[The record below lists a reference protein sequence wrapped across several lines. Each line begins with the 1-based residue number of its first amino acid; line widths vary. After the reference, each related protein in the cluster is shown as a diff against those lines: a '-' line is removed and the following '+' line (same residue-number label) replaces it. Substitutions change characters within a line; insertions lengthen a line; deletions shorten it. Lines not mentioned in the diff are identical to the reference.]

1 MFEKAND
8 HKSQMAG
15 HTTNNS
21 KGLRGQGSGC
31 GSKGPKRRRSRGSQG
46 VGPSVGEKQR
56 MKLATRPLIQALG
69 DLSRTAFTTNSLQAP
84 LRSQDLHKRWAAAFT
99 EPRDSSIRHM
109 FFYIFARNRPEF
121 GADDRWYPVR
131 PLGHGSF
138 GAAGLFKHEDAAGR
152 VDDVSY
158 CLISILEILIHG
170 STWSLSMP
178 WPRRQR

>member
-1 MFEKAND
+1 
-8 HKSQMAG
+8 MAG

-21 KGLRGQGSGC
+21 KGLRRQGSGS
-31 GSKGPKRRRSRGSQG
+31 GSQSPKRPRSLGSQC

-56 MKLATRPLIQALG
+56 MNLATRPLIQALG
-69 DLSRTAFTTNSLQAP
+69 DLSRTPFTTISSQAP
-84 LRSQDLHKRWAAAFT
+84 LRSQDLHKRWTAAFT
-99 EPRDSSIRHM
+99 EPRDPPIRHM
-109 FFYIFARNRPEF
+109 FFYMFARNRPEF

-152 VDDVSY
+152 VDDVCY
-158 CLISILEILIHG
+158 RLISILETLTHS
-170 STWSLSMP
+170 STWSLSIP